1 MAVYGGWQGKVF
13 AYHQVSGTPLLT
25 CTGAGANQS
34 AGTAYEMVDD
44 LTTPTL
50 TITETDVA
58 IYNSTGAA
66 LLLSTNFDINTDSKG
81 VTIKAAYNGGTVSG
95 NVLTISYKAREQCV
109 YAQGVDF
116 KLDHGLIQVYGIG
129 SRNPLDII
137 DGPIKVTGSCKQ
149 FYNTSTFA
157 YLSSESGALKPMTFD
172 LWLDGN
178 TSYQLRVY
186 EAKFTDYAVEPG
198 VDKILSEN
206 VGFTGKF
213 YSSSG
218 G

>member
-1 MAVYGGWQGKVF
+1 MGVYGGWQGKVY
-13 AYHQVSGTPLLT
+13 AYHQVSGTPLLV

-50 TITETDVA
+50 TLTEADVA
-58 IYNSTGAA
+58 IYNETGAA

-81 VTIKAAYNGGTVSG
+81 VTIKAAYNAGGVSG
-95 NVLTISYKAREQCV
+95 NVLTVSYKAREQCV

-116 KLDHGLIQVYGIG
+116 KLEHGLIQVYGIG

-137 DGPIKVTGSCKQ
+137 DGPIKVSGSCKQ

-157 YLSSESGALKPMTFD
+157 YLASESGGLKPMTFD

-178 TSYQLRVY
+178 TSYQMRVY
-186 EAKFTDYAVEPG
+186 EAKFTGYDMDLKPDAV
-198 VDKILSEN
+198 LSEA
-206 VGFTGKF
+206 VAFTGKF